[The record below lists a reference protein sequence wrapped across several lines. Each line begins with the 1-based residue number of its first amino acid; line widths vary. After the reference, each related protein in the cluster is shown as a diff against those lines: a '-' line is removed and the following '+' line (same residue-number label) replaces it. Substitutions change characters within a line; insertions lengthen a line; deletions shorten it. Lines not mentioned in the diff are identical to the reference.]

1 MATKSKVKVEV
12 EQEVEKVETP
22 ATEPAKTDKKSI
34 IRDELAALVKN
45 YNESM
50 QFGEFKVM
58 RKLDESIKAKLEE
71 YTKEAKSERF
81 KELAAMDN
89 PMVEIARDMTF
100 STLKVVDKE
109 EDDGPVRVIESAEKA
124 IDPLELHKR
133 VEGGIGADHMWPY
146 MVERLNMLFTAATA
160 KDLGLDAK
168 QVKNTMLMHEEAEK
182 LELAGDKK
190 STDAAILAD
199 VQKTIDAMLG
209 AGYTATPA
217 MVQYLRKVHE
227 RGGKASLTVKCSNH
241 AGMRSHMVVLCH
253 AAVTGDPF
261 ILDYKQ
267 KKSK

>member
-1 MATKSKVKVEV
+1 MATKNKVKVEV
-12 EQEVEKVETP
+12 EVAAP
-22 ATEPAKTDKKSI
+22 AEQTADKKTE
-34 IRDELAALVKN
+34 IRDELTALVKD

-58 RKLDESIKAKLEE
+58 RKLDESIKTKLEE

-81 KELAAMDN
+81 KELAALEN
-89 PMVEIARDMTF
+89 PMLEIARNMTF

-109 EDDGPVRVIESAEKA
+109 EEAGPVRVIESAEKA

-133 VEGGIGADHMWPY
+133 VDGGIGSDHMWPY
-146 MVERLNMLFTAATA
+146 MVERLNMALTAATA
-160 KDLGLDAK
+160 KDLGLDPK
-168 QVKNTMLMHEEAEK
+168 TVKSTMLMHEEATK
-182 LELAGDKK
+182 LNMCADKSAADK
-190 STDAAILAD
+190 AILAD

-209 AGYTATPA
+209 EGYTATPA

-241 AGMRSHMVVLCH
+241 AGMRGHMVVICH

-261 ILDYKQ
+261 VLEYKQ
-267 KKSK
+267 KKNK

>member
-12 EQEVEKVETP
+12 EQVNEPVTEAEV
-22 ATEPAKTDKKSI
+22 TDKKSA
-34 IRDELAALVKN
+34 IRDELAALVKD

-81 KELAAMDN
+81 KELAATEN
-89 PMVEIARDMTF
+89 PMLEIARDMTF
-100 STLKVVDKE
+100 ATLKVVDKE
-109 EDDGPVRVIESAEKA
+109 EEDGPVRKIEPADKA

-133 VEGGIGADHMWPY
+133 IDGGIGADHMWPY
-146 MVERLNMLFTAATA
+146 MVERLNMLLTAATA

-168 QVKNTMLMHEEAEK
+168 QVKSTMLMHEEADKIEMCS
-182 LELAGDKK
+182 DKK
-190 STDAAILAD
+190 ATNAAILAD
-199 VQKTIDAMLG
+199 IQKTMDAMLG
-209 AGYTATPA
+209 TGYTATNA
-217 MVQYLRKVHE
+217 MVQYLLKVHE

-241 AGMRSHMVVLCH
+241 AGMRGHMVVICH